1 MNEFSWK
8 VAQSPEEAAA
18 LKQQS
23 GSQFLAGG
31 TTQLDL
37 MKCGVFTPPQ
47 LIGITGLTGLKNL
60 QFDDDKITAGAL
72 VTMSGLADHPACQ
85 QNAPA
90 IYGSLWQA
98 ASPQIRNMAT
108 LGGN

>member
-1 MNEFSWK
+1 MNSAGK
-8 VAQSPEEAAA
+8 SAQSPEEAAA

-47 LIGITGLTGLKNL
+47 LIGHHWI
-60 QFDDDKITAGAL
+60 DRA
-72 VTMSGLADHPACQ
+72 
-85 QNAPA
+85 
-90 IYGSLWQA
+90 
-98 ASPQIRNMAT
+98 
-108 LGGN
+108 

>member
-31 TTQLDL
+31 HHTTRSDE
-37 MKCGVFTPPQ
+37 VW
-47 LIGITGLTGLKNL
+47 GL
-60 QFDDDKITAGAL
+60 
-72 VTMSGLADHPACQ
+72 H
-85 QNAPA
+85 
-90 IYGSLWQA
+90 A
-98 ASPQIRNMAT
+98 AAAHRHHWIDRA
-108 LGGN
+108 